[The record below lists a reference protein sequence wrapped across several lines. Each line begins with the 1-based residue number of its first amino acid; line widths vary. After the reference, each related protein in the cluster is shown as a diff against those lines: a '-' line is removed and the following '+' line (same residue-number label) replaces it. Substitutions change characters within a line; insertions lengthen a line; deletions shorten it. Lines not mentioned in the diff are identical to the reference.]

1 MNQGKPKGYFADS
14 RYNCVHFLPV
24 IIIVAVTS
32 PTKIH
37 SYTRHL
43 LRLLVQ
49 TKLYC
54 YNCNTN
60 YRLRDFYLMDRLDS
74 ILDSLNVE
82 KAYLNPTLK
91 RDYVM

>member
-24 IIIVAVTS
+24 IIVAGTS
-32 PTKIH
+32 PTKIY
-37 SYTRHL
+37 SYTRTL
-43 LRLLVQ
+43 LHLLVQ

-54 YNCNTN
+54 YNCDIN
-60 YRLRDFYLMDRLDS
+60 YRLRDFYLMDRWTGFL
-74 ILDSLNVE
+74 IPLNVE
-82 KAYLNPTLK
+82 KAYLHPTLK

>member
-32 PTKIH
+32 PTIVY
-37 SYTRHL
+37 SCYARTL
-43 LRLLVQ
+43 LHLLVQ

-54 YNCNTN
+54 NNCNIN
-60 YRLRDFYLMDRLDS
+60 YRLRDFYLVDRLDNF
-74 ILDSLNVE
+74 LDS
-82 KAYLNPTLK
+82 PQ
-91 RDYVM
+91 R